1 MFSVTYS
8 PSKRKDS
15 HRTICPVRVLYS
27 RQLFLPKR
35 IGVIHLQIPEVILPI
50 PIRDFTHYPAW
61 ASYSYGISRD
71 VPCHD
76 ASSSNN
82 RIVSKPHCDPPEQHA
97 FFWGEANDIVSEHL
111 RSFRCHPEWDNRI
124 LCTSERVPSHRPV
137 CHPDGSTPDLWCGR
151 FFRLG

>member
-8 PSKRKDS
+8 PSKRKDP

-61 ASYSYGISRD
+61 VSYSYGISRD
-71 VPCHD
+71 IPRHD
-76 ASSSNN
+76 ATCADH
-82 RIVSKPHCDPPEQHA
+82 RIVSNGNTGKYHAVGTDP
-97 FFWGEANDIVSEHL
+97 DIVA
-111 RSFRCHPEWDNRI
+111 D
-124 LCTSERVPSHRPV
+124 
-137 CHPDGSTPDLWCGR
+137 PDGQRIMSDHFPVQRIHRMSGGAEGHIGADHDLIPMKISPSSTST
-151 FFRLG
+151 RLKLE